1 MRVLIIGGTGTIG
14 QAVAHELSARHDIIL
29 AGHQN
34 GDLKV
39 DITNVESIEQ
49 MYKKIGSLDAVVST
63 TGKVHFGELSE
74 MNQAHYA
81 IGLNHKLMG
90 QVNLVTLGLN
100 YLNDGG
106 SFTLTS
112 GIINR
117 DPIKLG
123 TSAAMVNGAIDSF
136 VKAAAIKLPRAL
148 RINVVSPT
156 VLLESMDKYA
166 DFFRGFLPVPVA
178 KVALAYSKSVEG
190 GQTGQVYCVK

>member
-136 VKAAAIKLPRAL
+136 VKAAAIELPRAL

>member
-63 TGKVHFGELSE
+63 TGKVYFGELSE

-123 TSAAMVNGAIDSF
+123 TSAAMVNGAIDGF
-136 VKAAAIKLPRAL
+136 VKAAAIELPRAL

-156 VLLESMDKYA
+156 VLEESMDKYA
-166 DFFRGFLPVPVA
+166 EFFRGFLPVPVA

-190 GQTGQVYCVK
+190 TQTGQIYCVN